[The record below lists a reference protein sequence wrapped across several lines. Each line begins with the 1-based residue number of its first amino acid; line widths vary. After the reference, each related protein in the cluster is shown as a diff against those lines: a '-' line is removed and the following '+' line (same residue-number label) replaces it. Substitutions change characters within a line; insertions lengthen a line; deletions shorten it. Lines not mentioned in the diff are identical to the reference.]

1 MNGLLGQSQHP
12 PLGHFRCCGQV
23 AAGQRLTMSSR
34 ISTFS
39 RRRLFSSSSCW
50 FRLRKRCISLRS
62 PVKLPDSGRQDR
74 GQNMDCQPTCGCF
87 RSKQAELRPT
97 CHPLAIFKLE
107 ALASEVHGGDA
118 ILQAQLNLT
127 GRSIQLQG
135 EDHTQHFTEIQSQP
149 LVSHFLVTG
158 IPMEAAGPTGPGA

>member
-1 MNGLLGQSQHP
+1 MT
-12 PLGHFRCCGQV
+12 V
-23 AAGQRLTMSSR
+23 GQRLTMSSR

-62 PVKLPDSGRQDR
+62 PVKLPDSGRKERKRSKYGLSANR
-74 GQNMDCQPTCGCF
+74 GYF
-87 RSKQAELRPT
+87 RSKQAEPRST

-118 ILQAQLNLT
+118 VVQAQLNLT

-135 EDHTQHFTEIQSQP
+135 EDHTQRFTEIQSHP
-149 LVSHFLVTG
+149 PALPFLWDWRSNG
-158 IPMEAAGPTGPGA
+158 SCLSD